1 MIEVDSRGK
10 KCPQPIIDLARAIK
24 ENPSEDSFQLL
35 SDDVATWSDLS
46 AWSRMTGHSV
56 KEVGVAAFL
65 VLRKVN

>member
-24 ENPSEDSFQLL
+24 VNPSEDSFQLL

-56 KEVGVAAFL
+56 KAVAVAAFL

>member
-10 KCPQPIIDLARAIK
+10 NCPQPIIDLARAIK
-24 ENPSEDSFQLL
+24 ENPGEDSFQLL

-56 KEVGVAAFL
+56 KEVAVAAFL